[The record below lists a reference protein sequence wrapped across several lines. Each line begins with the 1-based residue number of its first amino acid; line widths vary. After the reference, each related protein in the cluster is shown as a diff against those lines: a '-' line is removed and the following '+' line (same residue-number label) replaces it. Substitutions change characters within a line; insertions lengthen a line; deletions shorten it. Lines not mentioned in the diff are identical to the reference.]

1 MTREDRIPIENLSDR
16 EVERLAPR
24 ALHHVYARQWMSS
37 VLILTDLFC
46 LAAAMF
52 FGLQLR
58 QLALPTLDL
67 AYSQFFIILAI
78 ILLLKFSR
86 TGLYPGLGL
95 HYVDELRKLV
105 NSISTT
111 FVIVLAVTVLLQT
124 SIIYSRLALI
134 YSWLFSI
141 LLIPLGRYLVVRLM
155 IHLGLWGVPVV
166 IIGDQGK
173 ALALAKHLRIGLH
186 YGFRPSLV
194 IADEIQHS
202 GHQSV
207 DAVNFLAN
215 LKERSQR
222 LHLQEAIILVDDLF
236 NIDLLIERYRFI
248 FKNVILVKD
257 QSGKYGLNNLEMLD
271 FDTALGLQLRNNLLS
286 RSAQLT
292 KKVLDTF
299 LAAIALLLLA
309 PFFGLMALAIYL
321 DSPGR
326 VFYRQARLGKEGK
339 VFHLVKFRTM
349 QLNAGEILK
358 KELAHDP
365 AIKLEWD
372 TFQKLKR
379 DPRITRVG
387 KLLRKFSLDELPQLW
402 NILHGDMSMVGPR
415 PIMLDQQLPYG
426 SYYKDYI
433 KVRPGITGL
442 WQVSGRN
449 HTSFARRAELDNE
462 YIQRWSLWLDI
473 YIFFKT
479 VKVVLWRNGAY

>member
-16 EVERLAPR
+16 ATNGPAPR
-24 ALHHVYARQWMSS
+24 AFHHVYARQWMSG

-46 LAAAMF
+46 LFAAILL
-52 FGLQLR
+52 GLLLR
-58 QLALPTLDL
+58 MGPTLSL
-67 AYSQFFIILAI
+67 NPAYGQLFIFFAI
-78 ILLLKFSR
+78 IQLLKFSR
-86 TGLYPGLGL
+86 TGLYPDLGL
-95 HYVDELRKLV
+95 HYVDELRKLFD
-105 NSISTT
+105 S
-111 FVIVLAVTVLLQT
+111 LAT
-124 SIIYSRLALI
+124 IYSRLALI

-141 LLIPLGRYLVVRLM
+141 LLVPLGRYLVVRLM

-166 IIGDQGK
+166 IIGDPVK

-194 IADEIQHS
+194 IADENQQS
-202 GHQSV
+202 GHDSS
-207 DAVNFLAN
+207 DAVNSLAS
-215 LKERSQR
+215 LKERARR
-222 LHLQEAIILVDDLF
+222 LHLQDALILVDDLF
-236 NIDLLIERYRFI
+236 NIDLLIDRYRFI

-257 QSGKYGLNNLEMLD
+257 QSGKYGLNNLKMLD
-271 FDTALGLQLRNNLLS
+271 FDTSLGLQLRNNLLS

-299 LAAIALLLLA
+299 LATLALLLLA
-309 PFFGLMALAIYL
+309 PFFGLVALAIYL

-326 VFYRQARLGKEGK
+326 VFYHQARLGKEGK

-358 KELAHDP
+358 KELARDP

-372 TFQKLKR
+372 TYQKLKH

-415 PIMLDQQLPYG
+415 PIMIDQQLPYG
-426 SYYKDYI
+426 SYYKGYI

-449 HTSFARRAELDNE
+449 RTSFARRAELDNE
-462 YIQRWSLWLDI
+462 YIQRWSLWLDM

-479 VKVVLWRNGAY
+479 AKVVLWRDGAY